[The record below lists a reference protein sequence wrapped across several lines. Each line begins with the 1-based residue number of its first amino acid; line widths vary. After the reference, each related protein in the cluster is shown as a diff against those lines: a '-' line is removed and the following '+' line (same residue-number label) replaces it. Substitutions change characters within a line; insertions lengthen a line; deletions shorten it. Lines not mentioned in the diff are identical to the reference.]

1 MCYSV
6 THKGKMIVI
15 RKDYIFRLYLEV
27 KWKSPHCAVSL
38 VVEFK
43 LPMIIG
49 PEVSLQVICLRAGF
63 DSPTAH
69 SNLLALIRSDT
80 GYRPLG
86 LCIHG

>member
-1 MCYSV
+1 MLRSV
-6 THKGKMIVI
+6 TQKGKMIAI
-15 RKDYIFRLYLEV
+15 RKDFIFRLYIKV
-27 KWKSPHCAVSL
+27 KQKSLHRAVSL